1 MSLLQLQRPLVV
13 FDIESTGT
21 DPSSD
26 YIIDLAVIR
35 LEPDGSRSAREF
47 RFKPG
52 KPIPPSAT
60 AIHGITDDDVRSAPA
75 FNDRVDEVD
84 HWFRDADLAG
94 FNISRFDV
102 PMLATEYQRAGR
114 KFVLKGRRL
123 VDAQRIFHIK
133 EPRTLSAAAKFYVG
147 VEHTGAHG
155 ALADAEMT
163 LRVLE
168 RQLERYDDLPRAIAE
183 LSEWCFPPNP
193 NAADLEGKLRWNA
206 EGELEFAF
214 GRYQGRTLRELVE
227 RDEGRR
233 YLEWMLRQEFAEDVK
248 ELVRDALAGRF
259 RPRPSAGSG

>member
-1 MSLLQLQRPLVV
+1 MLLLQLQRPLVV

-21 DPSSD
+21 DPSRD

-52 KPIPPSAT
+52 IPIPAAAT
-60 AIHGITDDDVRSAPA
+60 AIHGITDEDVKNAPA
-75 FNDRVDEVD
+75 FKDKVDEVD

-94 FNISRFDV
+94 FNIARFDV
-102 PMLATEYQRAGR
+102 PMLVSEFRRAKR
-114 KFVLKGRRL
+114 EFSMKGRRL
-123 VDAQRIFHIK
+123 VDAQRIFHMK

-168 RQLERYDDLPRAIAE
+168 RQLERYEDLPRDVAE
-183 LSEWCFPPNP
+183 LNDWCFPPNP

-206 EGELEFAF
+206 EGELELAF
-214 GRYQGRTLRELVE
+214 GRYQNRTLRELASM
-227 RDEGRR
+227 DEGRR
-233 YLEWMLRQEFAEDVK
+233 YLEWMLRQEFAADVK
-248 ELVRDALAGRF
+248 QYAQDALAGRF
-259 RPRPSAGSG
+259 HRRPSDG